1 MFLARFA
8 TSDFLLH
15 RSRIISVRDGSIP
28 RTNEF
33 FFFLL
38 IGDLAR
44 TTELPELLLLFITNK
59 VNRDALSGVIGRIET
74 PAFSLVFLT
83 KRDEGNSKLEIL

>member
-28 RTNEF
+28 RTNES
-33 FFFLL
+33 LL

-83 KRDEGNSKLEIL
+83 NRDEGNSKLEIL